1 MGLTTVMYQNMAIEA
16 QQNDEGGY
24 LNTYV
29 NTEDVWRLLFG
40 ELNDGDINPYTDRG
54 LEEPE
59 DITQKVRDMVHEELL
74 NGIATE
80 YLQVDSV
87 EDAPVEC
94 LKVAMVLLGEKFV
107 TTSKTVM
114 ENQRHMDIFV
124 TKKTL
129 QSILQEFMDCKESQ
143 FQHFQRM
150 MYSK

>member
-1 MGLTTVMYQNMAIEA
+1 MGLTTVMYQNMVIEA
-16 QQNDEGGY
+16 QANDEGEC
-24 LNTYV
+24 LNVYV
-29 NTEDVWRLLFG
+29 NADDVWRFLFG
-40 ELNDGDINPYTDRG
+40 ELNDGDVNPYTDRG

-59 DITQKVRDMVHEELL
+59 DITQEVRDMVHEELL
-74 NGIATE
+74 NEIATG
-80 YLQVDSV
+80 YVQVDNV
-87 EDAPVEC
+87 EDAPVDC

-114 ENQRHMDIFV
+114 ENQRHGDIFV
-124 TKKTL
+124 TKETL